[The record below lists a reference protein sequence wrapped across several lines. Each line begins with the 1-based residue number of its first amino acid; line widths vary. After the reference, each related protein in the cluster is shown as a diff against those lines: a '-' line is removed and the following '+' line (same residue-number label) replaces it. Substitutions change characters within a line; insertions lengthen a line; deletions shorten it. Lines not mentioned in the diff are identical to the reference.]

1 MNGTTTTLLEE
12 RFRALL
18 RVLPAYY
25 RQEREEEM
33 VDTFLSERE
42 PLDEEASL
50 GRPGAREVAGVLAL
64 AVRSRLAGP
73 AAPPRYAAYGR
84 VARLVAFLGVVALS
98 SATLLYLLTDVATLL
113 AGAPEERRGVL
124 DSLTGRGS
132 VGLWSLAA
140 SWLPLGWVGACAA
153 LLAGR
158 WRLAGVCS
166 MVAFVPGLLS
176 AAEDL
181 SLGGAPF
188 PSTALT
194 GLELLVVCT
203 TVSAFHAGAPRP
215 ELPRRIADPLLPA
228 CFVVMLGGI
237 VTQVLL
243 PVYDE
248 GYGWVFLS
256 AGALCLALRAVDR
269 RRAASNAAATAAGPA
284 GGAGAGAG
292 AGAAER
298 TGGAPAPWNA
308 LLPSALAVL
317 GIPVL
322 LEHVAVL
329 FFLHG
334 TGLPS
339 AVLTVNGV
347 QTAALAAL
355 ELTLLA
361 VGGRALL
368 RHPRTRSAPDPDSN
382 TPAVN

>member
-1 MNGTTTTLLEE
+1 MTGTTTTLVEE
-12 RFRALL
+12 RFRVLL

-42 PLDEEASL
+42 PLDEETSL

-132 VGLWSLAA
+132 GGPWSLAA

-166 MVAFVPGLLS
+166 MAAFAPGLLR
-176 AAEDL
+176 AAGDL
-181 SLGGAPF
+181 SLEGAPF
-188 PSTALT
+188 PSTALA
-194 GLELLVVCT
+194 GLELLVVCAL
-203 TVSAFHAGAPRP
+203 VSAFHAGAPRP
-215 ELPRRIADPLLPA
+215 ELPRRTADPLLPA

-237 VTQVLL
+237 VTQVFL

-248 GYGWVFLS
+248 GYGWVFLA
-256 AGALCLALRAVDR
+256 AGVLCLALRAVDR
-269 RRAASNAAATAAGPA
+269 RRAASGTAADGQA
-284 GGAGAGAG
+284 DGAGARAAG
-292 AGAAER
+292 Q
-298 TGGAPAPWNA
+298 TGDAPASWSA

-322 LEHVAVL
+322 LEHSVIL

-334 TGLPS
+334 SGLPS
-339 AVLTVNGV
+339 AVLTVNGA

-368 RHPRTRSAPDPDSN
+368 RYPRTRPAPHPDSVTGTAN
-382 TPAVN
+382 